1 MKNQEIISEIEAAE
15 KHLADLKN
23 KLNAKKP
30 DLEGAEKWLK
40 DYISKPFE
48 VVHDLENERINY
60 FRDRKTVFQQDLKNG
75 DFWFNYSSIYAV
87 LRNEYNS
94 LENVDIHG
102 LIKNVV
108 QKAFDCQGLTPEI
121 WNCHTH

>member
-48 VVHDLENERINY
+48 VVHDLENETINY
-60 FRDRKTVFQQDLKNG
+60 FRDGKIVFRQDLNNG
-75 DFWFNYSSIYAV
+75 YFGYDYVLIWSVLKYQYRLNY
-87 LRNEYNS
+87 
-94 LENVDIHG
+94 VDIHF
-102 LIKNVV
+102 LIENVV
-108 QKAFDCQGLTPEI
+108 QKAFDCRWLT
-121 WNCHTH
+121 TGRK